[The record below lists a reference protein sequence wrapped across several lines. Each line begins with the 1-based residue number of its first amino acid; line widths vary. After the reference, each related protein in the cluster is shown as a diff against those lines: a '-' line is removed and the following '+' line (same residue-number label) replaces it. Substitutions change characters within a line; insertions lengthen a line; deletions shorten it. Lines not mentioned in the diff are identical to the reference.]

1 MSEAVCDPVAQQL
14 AAMCRAHVT
23 SSICVNCAVLNRA
36 LLSSACAHAHFAWY
50 SFASTADTAISCG
63 QDKRA
68 EYLQKVIDLSPEIYG
83 SYARDNANCLPAKAT
98 GWLAVFCVAIVN
110 KTIFV
115 FAQCCFGHFCS
126 SLFLDVWQSLVQPR
140 SLRNLDADW
149 CVLRVWF
156 NRRSCRPARCSS

>member
-14 AAMCRAHVT
+14 AAMCRAHLT

-83 SYARDNANCLPAKAT
+83 SYARDNAKCLAMSVVTMPFVKIT
-98 GWLAVFCVAIVN
+98 QLCMVRVPLMCSPVFVR
-110 KTIFV
+110 
-115 FAQCCFGHFCS
+115 FAC
-126 SLFLDVWQSLVQPR
+126 QSHGM
-140 SLRNLDADW
+140 
-149 CVLRVWF
+149 
-156 NRRSCRPARCSS
+156 ARCFLRCHREQNNFCFRSMLFWSLLLLFVS